1 MNKLVSFVI
10 CILTLS
16 FVSGCSVANYVVD
29 PYTTLDFKVSENVNP
44 NVNGRASP
52 VVVRVF
58 ELSSRTLFES
68 QDFFTLFDDA
78 SGVLGPELISKSEFE
93 FEPGQEYKHSVS
105 LRPGVRYAGI
115 LVAYQDIDNASWREI
130 VEISPTSYS
139 TVTVNVG
146 ELSVFIS
153 N

>member
-1 MNKLVSFVI
+1 MNRLVLFVI
-10 CILTLS
+10 CILTLN
-16 FVSGCSVANYVVD
+16 FITGCSVANYMVD
-29 PYTTLDFKVSENVNP
+29 PYTTLNFKVSKDVNP
-44 NVNGRASP
+44 NINGRASP

-78 SGVLGPELISKSEFE
+78 NGVLGPELISKSEFE
-93 FEPGQEYKHSVS
+93 FEPGQEYKYSIS